1 MSQLFYTYPDG
12 SHVNTAHSNA
22 VRTPENSGPVHS
34 SAVSIQSNNN
44 TFRQRW
50 QTSSDSNTMAPQ
62 DERVGEPLIF
72 SPIVAEEIVP
82 DGVGED
88 EVPHPLPPRS
98 PERTTISPATAGGQK
113 GTRQQRQY
121 SDFEYGTMCFLAL
134 CTFLGALGLVIALVV
149 GALDILARLLGRV
162 GGGLA

>member
-1 MSQLFYTYPDG
+1 MFEHFYAHPDG
-12 SHVNTAHSNA
+12 SHVNTARSNI

-50 QTSSDSNTMAPQ
+50 QTQNTSIRAG
-62 DERVGEPLIF
+62 EGAGEPLII
-72 SPIVAEEIVP
+72 SPIIGQETAPTEEDQTP
-82 DGVGED
+82 
-88 EVPHPLPPRS
+88 PPLPPRN
-98 PERTTISPATAGGQK
+98 PDRRVKQK
-113 GTRQQRQY
+113 QY

-149 GALDILARLLGRV
+149 GALGILSRMIRF
-162 GGGLA
+162 